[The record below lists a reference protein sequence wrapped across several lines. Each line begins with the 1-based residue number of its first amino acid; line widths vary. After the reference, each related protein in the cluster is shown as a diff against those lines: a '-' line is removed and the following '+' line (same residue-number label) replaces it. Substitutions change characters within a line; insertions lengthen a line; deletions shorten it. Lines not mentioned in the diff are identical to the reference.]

1 MDSKGHLFYAGNF
14 ELFTNGKDIFK
25 APKDCPVDIYGYR
38 QGARFECPDTK
49 NFRDML
55 NKIYP
60 IYTMVEK

>member
-38 QGARFECPDTK
+38 QGASESIAAAWNRET
-49 NFRDML
+49 NITAHRWR
-55 NKIYP
+55 IER
-60 IYTMVEK
+60 I